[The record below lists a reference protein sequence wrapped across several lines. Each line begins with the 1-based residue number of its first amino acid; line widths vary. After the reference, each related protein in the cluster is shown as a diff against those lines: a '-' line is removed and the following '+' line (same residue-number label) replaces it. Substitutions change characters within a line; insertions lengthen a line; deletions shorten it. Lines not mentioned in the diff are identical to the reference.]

1 MKHKDVLR
9 ARRQLLRQLPNAAE
23 ILRGSLLR
31 RRIRH
36 RRGCPKCARG
46 GAHPVWVLT
55 ISYRGGKNKQISLT
69 AEQRRQVER
78 WLANYRA
85 LRQQLEAI
93 CELNHEL
100 LRPDN

>member
-1 MKHKDVLR
+1 MKHKEVLR
-9 ARRQLLRQLPNAAE
+9 ARRQLLRQLPAAAE

-31 RRIRH
+31 RLIRH
-36 RRGCPKCARG
+36 RRGCPKCERG
-46 GAHPVWVLT
+46 EGHPVWVLT
-55 ISYRGGKNKQISLT
+55 ISYPGGKTKQISIS
-69 AEQRRQVER
+69 AAQRPLVER

-100 LRPDN
+100 LRPDK